1 MKQRLNVLWLL
12 FVSLVFVA
20 ILILVEMFFRQ
31 ANLKSIADVALVT
44 EALSLEQAGKADQL
58 SDKQARNNL
67 SKRREE
73 AGKLLQFKIV
83 SFVSHPTKGSSFF
96 DIQVKRSRFTGIE
109 KIQCRHNQLG
119 VLLPDPGVVEKR

>member
-1 MKQRLNVLWLL
+1 MDLY
-12 FVSLVFVA
+12 
-20 ILILVEMFFRQ
+20 FRQ
-31 ANLKSIADVALVT
+31 ANLKAIADVALVT
-44 EALSLEQAGKADQL
+44 EALSLEQGGKADQL

-67 SKRREE
+67 AKRRRE

-109 KIQCRHNQLG
+109 QVQCSHNQLG
-119 VLLPDPGVVEKR
+119 VLVPGPDVVD